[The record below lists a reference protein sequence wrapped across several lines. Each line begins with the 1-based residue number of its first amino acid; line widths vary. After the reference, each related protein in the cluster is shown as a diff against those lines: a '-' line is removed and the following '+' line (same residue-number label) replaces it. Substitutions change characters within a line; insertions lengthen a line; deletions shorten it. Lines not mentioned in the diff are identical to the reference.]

1 MENVKSTRNS
11 MEQSGNYK
19 WLGVGGVGGMAEKV
33 NEGREIKLFK
43 KVEARSLKGLDKVT
57 GVVSG
62 C

>member
-1 MENVKSTRNS
+1 

-57 GVVSG
+57 WVVSG